1 LPGLS
6 RVVEGVIYSTRFRKI
21 VHCEKFIFMTTEAV
35 ISPIEAKIEKF
46 STSVSECPAP
56 KVVAENGR
64 SFDARRM
71 KPGF

>member
-1 LPGLS
+1 
-6 RVVEGVIYSTRFRKI
+6 
-21 VHCEKFIFMTTEAV
+21 MTTEAV
-35 ISPIEAKIEKF
+35 ISLIEAKIEKF